1 MNAPLGNINIQ
12 VAEQLFLKDPES
24 SELGK
29 KIVSGS
35 IQMMAEIGYE
45 EFTFRKLALEIGST
59 EASIY
64 RYFESKYKILLY
76 LSNWFWSWM
85 QYRLVF
91 YLANIKSAE
100 ERLQRAIHL
109 VTSEIEIDQ
118 NFIHI
123 NEVKLNQ
130 ILISES
136 VKVYLHK
143 SVDQEN
149 NIGAFLPYKNFVN
162 ILSDIILEINPNYKF
177 PKMLVST
184 LIEGSHLQQFFAVH
198 LPRLT
203 DIIEGEN
210 AVEQC
215 YLDLILKT
223 IKPCNGNK

>member
-109 VTSEIEIDQ
+109 VTSEIEIDK

>member
-1 MNAPLGNINIQ
+1 MNAPIGNINIQ

-29 KIVSGS
+29 KIIAGS
-35 IQMMAEIGYE
+35 IDLMAEIGYE
-45 EFTFRKLALEIGST
+45 EFTFRKLAIAIGST

-64 RYFESKYKILLY
+64 RYFESKYKVLLY
-76 LSNWFWSWM
+76 LNNWFWSWM
-85 QYRLVF
+85 QYRLYF
-91 YLANIKSAE
+91 FLANIASAE

-118 NFIHI
+118 NFKHI
-123 NEVKLNQ
+123 DEVKLNQ

-149 NIGAFLPYKNFVN
+149 NTGAFLPYKTFVN
-162 ILSDIILEINPNYKF
+162 VLADIILEINPQYKY
-177 PKMLVST
+177 PTMLIST

-198 LPRLT
+198 LPKLT

-215 YLDLILKT
+215 YYDLIIKT
-223 IKPCNGNK
+223 IKPTNGNH